1 MKGKYSR
8 SSGNQTEDK
17 ILLLQMLERNKRNAT
32 KEWKEEEEEEKATEW
47 LSEREKIQQEDKM
60 IPDSARSIVLQ
71 LEFILHLF

>member
-17 ILLLQMLERNKRNAT
+17 ILLQMLERNKRNAT

>member
-17 ILLLQMLERNKRNAT
+17 ILLQMLERNKRNAT

-47 LSEREKIQQEDKM
+47 LSEWEKIQQEDKM